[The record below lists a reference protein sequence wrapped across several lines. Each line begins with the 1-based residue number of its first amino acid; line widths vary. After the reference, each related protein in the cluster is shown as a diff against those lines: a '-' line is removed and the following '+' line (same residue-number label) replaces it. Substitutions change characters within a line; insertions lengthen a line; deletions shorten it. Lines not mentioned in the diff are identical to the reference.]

1 MKILKVIIL
10 FLVFIK
16 LNSQASIM
24 ILGIAQ
30 DAGYPQAGCNKACC
44 QAFYSGQESKH
55 LVSSIA
61 VLDHSEKSYWII
73 DATPDLPAQMK
84 MVQNKFA
91 YKLKGILLT
100 HAHIGHY
107 TGIMYLGRESMNT
120 QQLPIYVMAQMKSFL
135 ENNGPWSQL
144 VTLKNI
150 NLILIDKD
158 KTYSLS
164 NSIDIKPVQVP
175 HRDEF
180 SETVG
185 YYIMSKDKKA
195 LFIPDIDKWSK
206 WDHSIQNS
214 IKDVDLALLDG
225 TFYKNGEIVGRDMSE
240 IPHPFVEE
248 SIILFSDFTLAD
260 KRKVKFIHFNHTNPM
275 MRNTKERK
283 EVERLGFTIAVE
295 GEIIK
300 M

>member
-1 MKILKVIIL
+1 MNKSK
-10 FLVFIK
+10 LV
-16 LNSQASIM
+16 
-24 ILGIAQ
+24 
-30 DAGYPQAGCNKACC
+30 
-44 QAFYSGQESKH
+44 H
-55 LVSSIA
+55 
-61 VLDHSEKSYWII
+61 
-73 DATPDLPAQMK
+73 
-84 MVQNKFA
+84 
-91 YKLKGILLT
+91 
-100 HAHIGHY
+100 
-107 TGIMYLGRESMNT
+107 
-120 QQLPIYVMAQMKSFL
+120 
-135 ENNGPWSQL
+135 
-144 VTLKNI
+144 
-150 NLILIDKD
+150 
-158 KTYSLS
+158 LS